1 MRLTK
6 IELRALR
13 LFRDQYARAF
23 SRVHGKTI
31 HALERKKLL
40 GGGRRLTA
48 AGREALAPPAS
59 IPNIFDDLFPTKKET

>member
-6 IELRALR
+6 KELRALR
-13 LFRDQYARAF
+13 LFRDQYAHAF

-48 AGREALAPPAS
+48 AGREALAPAS